1 MKTVKAYHPLIMTTH
16 KFILIQTI
24 TLIITGLP
32 FFSKTFSFL
41 AYYVG
46 YPASVV
52 LKNNEP
58 LITGL
63 MIFRTLHWVSGFL
76 LALTAFIFAVVMLR
90 RLKELSIWPEKW
102 GIEAIKDGIKQ
113 MKLHYVENKPAKFGK
128 YNIGQKAA
136 AWAMYF
142 FVTALIVTGFILVYK
157 NIYVDAL
164 SLRTAELI
172 TTLHSFSFLML
183 GFILMVHV
191 LFALLPSNL
200 PAFKAMFQTGEM
212 SIEHIKKHHI
222 YWYER
227 LKKQNIIKEENKE
240 EEK

>member
-1 MKTVKAYHPLIMTTH
+1 MKTIKAYHPLIMTTH

-46 YPASVV
+46 YPASIV
-52 LKNNEP
+52 LKNNEA
-58 LITGL
+58 LVTGL

-76 LALTAFIFAVVMLR
+76 LAITSLIFAIVMLR

-102 GIEAIKDGIKQ
+102 GVEAIIDGIKQ
-113 MKLHYVENKPAKFGK
+113 MKLHYIENKPAKFGK
-128 YNIGQKAA
+128 YNMGQKAS

-157 NIYVDAL
+157 SANAGAL
-164 SLRTAELI
+164 SLRDAEFI
-172 TTLHSFSFLML
+172 GTLHSFSFIML
-183 GFILMVHV
+183 GIILIIHV
-191 LFALLPSNL
+191 IFALLPSNL

-212 SIEHIKKHHI
+212 SIDHVKEHHI

-227 LKKQNIIKEENKE
+227 LKKQKIIKDEI

>member
-1 MKTVKAYHPLIMTTH
+1 MEKDYENSKSVSSIDNDNSQVYINTNNNINYNGV
-16 KFILIQTI
+16 TI
-24 TLIITGLP
+24 
-32 FFSKTFSFL
+32 FSKTFSFL

-142 FVTALIVTGFILVYK
+142 LL
-157 NIYVDAL
+157 
-164 SLRTAELI
+164 
-172 TTLHSFSFLML
+172 LH
-183 GFILMVHV
+183 
-191 LFALLPSNL
+191 
-200 PAFKAMFQTGEM
+200 
-212 SIEHIKKHHI
+212 
-222 YWYER
+222 
-227 LKKQNIIKEENKE
+227 
-240 EEK
+240 